1 MIDEMEQYTG
11 CNVAAKSGDL
21 DEVDKE
27 SIHLLVFLFMQ
38 FLSCSDQVRF
48 FTKLF
53 VHFRTCVLFSYH
65 STVTK
70 KLKAMLFLLRPLFL
84 IQSRKKEK
92 DNLHLQSRKHHM
104 QKLFKACIH
113 FQDTMNRYQKTVYKI
128 MFYYK
133 SMKFMLK

>member
-48 FTKLF
+48 FTNVF
-53 VHFRTCVLFSYH
+53 VHFETFVLLLFH
-65 STVTK
+65 ILPQL
-70 KLKAMLFLLRPLFL
+70 LKIKRNFLFEGHY
-84 IQSRKKEK
+84 S
-92 DNLHLQSRKHHM
+92 
-104 QKLFKACIH
+104 
-113 FQDTMNRYQKTVYKI
+113 
-128 MFYYK
+128 
-133 SMKFMLK
+133 